1 VGPSLDANPGSES
14 EESSLLAGT
23 IPPNFELTFHSKVYT
38 LAEKCWIDD
47 LKDAAIQKFSAAAS
61 QDWCLDGFV
70 SAARE
75 VYTGTVDTDR
85 GLKDVIV
92 NTLCG
97 RDGVMD
103 EGAVRDLVK
112 ELHPL
117 AYDMVVYM
125 HNQIRH

>member
-1 VGPSLDANPGSES
+1 VENVKLIGA
-14 EESSLLAGT
+14 LLSAGN

-47 LKDAAIQKFSAAAS
+47 LKDVAIQKFRVAAS
-61 QDWCLDGFV
+61 QDWNLYDFV

-92 NTLCG
+92 NTLCDRRG
-97 RDGVMD
+97 IMD
-103 EGAVRDLVK
+103 DKVVKDLVK

-117 AYDMVVYM
+117 AYDMVLYM
-125 HNQIRH
+125 HNQNRR